1 MKIIKV
7 LALLI
12 GLGAFAQSPLDRNQ
26 AIKLTLEN
34 NLNIKL
40 IENSRDIAKNN
51 ASILNSGYLPT
62 ASLNSSSNISYQDI
76 EIVAGEQNGSVE
88 DSKNE
93 SNSTNISLNYVLFD
107 GMGRKYNYKR
117 FKEIYKKSEIE
128 VKDVIEKT
136 ILQLFGV
143 YYEVARLIEENK
155 IIKSSLSISKERL
168 KKRKI
173 QLEYGQTTGLEVLN
187 AEVDMNLDS
196 INYLNSLKILSNTKR
211 DLNLVMNIDLNTN
224 HSINTDFRFITS
236 EKMIDIFNNAKK
248 NNSYLQILEKDVLIS
263 DYNLK
268 ATKSSYLPTIG
279 LNGSYGW
286 NESIND
292 NQYAFYNENST
303 NGLSGA
309 ISLNWNIF
317 SGGNRIT
324 NNKNAK
330 LNFTNSKI
338 KKQKIE
344 LEFERDI
351 KNAYSNYENSL
362 FILNAQQ
369 MNLETNNNNFKRNQ
383 EKYAL
388 GQVTSIEFRKA
399 QLNFLN
405 AKLSVNKA
413 KFEAKLSELQVL
425 QLAGE
430 ILTYSYE

>member
-7 LALLI
+7 LVLLI

-40 IENSRDIAKNN
+40 IENSRDMAKNN

-93 SNSTNISLNYVLFD
+93 ANSTNISLNYVLFD

-196 INYLNSLKILSNTKR
+196 INYLNSLKILSNAKR

-248 NNSYLQILEKDVLIS
+248 NNSYLQIMEKDVLIS

-292 NQYAFYNENST
+292 NQYAFYNENRT

-330 LNFTNSKI
+330 LNLTNSKI

-383 EKYAL
+383 EKYTL

>member
-7 LALLI
+7 LVLLI

-40 IENSRDIAKNN
+40 IENSRDMAKNN

-93 SNSTNISLNYVLFD
+93 ANSTNISLNYVLFD

-196 INYLNSLKILSNTKR
+196 INYLNSLNILSNAKR

-292 NQYAFYNENST
+292 NQYAFYNENRT

-330 LNFTNSKI
+330 LNLTNSKI

>member
-7 LALLI
+7 LVLLI

-40 IENSRDIAKNN
+40 IENSRDMAKNN

-93 SNSTNISLNYVLFD
+93 ANSTNISLNYVLFD

-196 INYLNSLKILSNTKR
+196 INYLNSLKILSNAKR

-292 NQYAFYNENST
+292 NQYAFYNENRT

-330 LNFTNSKI
+330 LNLTNSKI

-351 KNAYSNYENSL
+351 KNAYSNYKNSL

-388 GQVTSIEFRKA
+388 GQVTSI
-399 QLNFLN
+399 
-405 AKLSVNKA
+405 
-413 KFEAKLSELQVL
+413 KFFKR
-425 QLAGE
+425 
-430 ILTYSYE
+430 

>member
-7 LALLI
+7 LVLLI

-40 IENSRDIAKNN
+40 IENSRDMAKNN

-196 INYLNSLKILSNTKR
+196 INYLNSLKILSNAKR

-330 LNFTNSKI
+330 LNLTNSKI

-351 KNAYSNYENSL
+351 KNAYSNYKNSL

>member
-7 LALLI
+7 LVLLI
-12 GLGAFAQSPLDRNQ
+12 GLGTFAQSPLDRNQ

-40 IENSRDIAKNN
+40 IENSRDMAKNN

-93 SNSTNISLNYVLFD
+93 ANSTNISLNYVLFD
-107 GMGRKYNYKR
+107 GMGRKYNYKK

-196 INYLNSLKILSNTKR
+196 INYLNSLKILSNAKR

-292 NQYAFYNENST
+292 NQYAFYNESRT

-317 SGGNRIT
+317 NGGNRIT

-330 LNFTNSKI
+330 LNLTNSKI

>member
-7 LALLI
+7 LVLLI

-40 IENSRDIAKNN
+40 IENSRDMAKNN

-93 SNSTNISLNYVLFD
+93 ANSTNISLNYVLFD

-196 INYLNSLKILSNTKR
+196 INYLNSLKILSNAKR

-292 NQYAFYNENST
+292 NQYAFYNENRT

-330 LNFTNSKI
+330 LNLTNSKI

-405 AKLSVNKA
+405 AKSSVNKA

>member
-7 LALLI
+7 LVLLI

-40 IENSRDIAKNN
+40 IENSRDMAKNN

-93 SNSTNISLNYVLFD
+93 ANSTNISLNYVLFD

-196 INYLNSLKILSNTKR
+196 INYLNSLKILSNAKR

-292 NQYAFYNENST
+292 NQYAFYNENRT

-330 LNFTNSKI
+330 LNLTNSKI

>member
-7 LALLI
+7 LVLLI

-40 IENSRDIAKNN
+40 IENSRDMAKNN

-93 SNSTNISLNYVLFD
+93 ANSTNISLNYVLFD

-196 INYLNSLKILSNTKR
+196 INYLNSLNILSNAKR

-292 NQYAFYNENST
+292 NQYAFYNEST
-303 NGLSGA
+303 SE
-309 ISLNWNIF
+309 IERHIKYTDHF
-317 SGGNRIT
+317 
-324 NNKNAK
+324 K
-330 LNFTNSKI
+330 LN
-338 KKQKIE
+338 
-344 LEFERDI
+344 
-351 KNAYSNYENSL
+351 
-362 FILNAQQ
+362 
-369 MNLETNNNNFKRNQ
+369 NLKSD
-383 EKYAL
+383 K
-388 GQVTSIEFRKA
+388 S
-399 QLNFLN
+399 
-405 AKLSVNKA
+405 
-413 KFEAKLSELQVL
+413 
-425 QLAGE
+425 
-430 ILTYSYE
+430 

>member
-7 LALLI
+7 LVLLI

-40 IENSRDIAKNN
+40 IENSRDMAKNN

-93 SNSTNISLNYVLFD
+93 ANSTNISLNYVLFD

-196 INYLNSLKILSNTKR
+196 INYLNSLKILSNAKR

-292 NQYAFYNENST
+292 NQYAFYNENRT

-330 LNFTNSKI
+330 LNLTNSKI

-344 LEFERDI
+344 LELERDI

>member
-7 LALLI
+7 LVLLI

-40 IENSRDIAKNN
+40 IENSRDMAKNN

-196 INYLNSLKILSNTKR
+196 INYLNSLKILSNAKR

-292 NQYAFYNENST
+292 NQYAFYNENRT

-317 SGGNRIT
+317 NGGNRIT

-330 LNFTNSKI
+330 LNLTNSKI

-425 QLAGE
+425 QLAGK

>member
-7 LALLI
+7 LVLLI

-40 IENSRDIAKNN
+40 IENSRDMAKNN

-93 SNSTNISLNYVLFD
+93 ANSTNISLNYVLFD

-196 INYLNSLKILSNTKR
+196 INYLNSLNILSNAKR

-292 NQYAFYNENST
+292 NQYAFYNENRT

-330 LNFTNSKI
+330 LNLTNSKI

-369 MNLETNNNNFKRNQ
+369 INLETNNNNFKRNQ

>member
-7 LALLI
+7 LVLLI

-40 IENSRDIAKNN
+40 IENSRDMAKNN

-93 SNSTNISLNYVLFD
+93 ANSTNISLNYVLFD

-196 INYLNSLKILSNTKR
+196 INYLNSLKILSNAKR

-292 NQYAFYNENST
+292 NQYAFYNENRT

-330 LNFTNSKI
+330 LNLTNSKI

-351 KNAYSNYENSL
+351 KNAYSNYKNSL

>member
-7 LALLI
+7 LVLFI

-40 IENSRDIAKNN
+40 IENSRDMAKNN

-93 SNSTNISLNYVLFD
+93 ANSTNISLNYVLFD

-196 INYLNSLKILSNTKR
+196 INYLNSLKILSNAKR

-292 NQYAFYNENST
+292 NQYAFYNENRT

-330 LNFTNSKI
+330 LNLTNSKI

-351 KNAYSNYENSL
+351 KNAYSNYKNSL

-425 QLAGE
+425 QLAGK

>member
-7 LALLI
+7 LVLLI
-12 GLGAFAQSPLDRNQ
+12 GLGTFAQSPLDRNQ

-40 IENSRDIAKNN
+40 IENSRDMAKNN

-93 SNSTNISLNYVLFD
+93 ANSTNISLNYVLFD

-196 INYLNSLKILSNTKR
+196 INYLNSLKILSNAKR

-248 NNSYLQILEKDVLIS
+248 NNSYLQISEKDVLIS

-292 NQYAFYNENST
+292 NQYAFYNENRT

-330 LNFTNSKI
+330 LNLTNSKI

>member
-7 LALLI
+7 LVLLI

-40 IENSRDIAKNN
+40 IENSRDMAKNN

-93 SNSTNISLNYVLFD
+93 ANSTNISLNYVLFD

-196 INYLNSLKILSNTKR
+196 INYLNSLKILSNAKR
-211 DLNLVMNIDLNTN
+211 DLNLVMSIDLNTN

-292 NQYAFYNENST
+292 NQYAFYNENRT

-330 LNFTNSKI
+330 LNLTNSKI

>member
-7 LALLI
+7 LVLLI

-40 IENSRDIAKNN
+40 IENSRDMAKNN

-93 SNSTNISLNYVLFD
+93 ANSTNISLNYVLFD

-196 INYLNSLKILSNTKR
+196 INYLNSLKILSNAKR

-248 NNSYLQILEKDVLIS
+248 NNSYLQIMEKDVLIS

-292 NQYAFYNENST
+292 NQYAFYNENRT

-330 LNFTNSKI
+330 LNLTNSKI

>member
-7 LALLI
+7 LVLLI

-76 EIVAGEQNGSVE
+76 EIVAGEQNGSVQ

-93 SNSTNISLNYVLFD
+93 SNSTNILLNYVLFD

-196 INYLNSLKILSNTKR
+196 INYLNSLKILSNAKR

-236 EKMIDIFNNAKK
+236 EKMIDIFKNAKK

-292 NQYAFYNENST
+292 NQYAFYNENRT

-330 LNFTNSKI
+330 LNLTNSKI

-405 AKLSVNKA
+405 AKLSVNTA

>member
-7 LALLI
+7 LVLLI

-76 EIVAGEQNGSVE
+76 EIVAGEQNGSVQ

-93 SNSTNISLNYVLFD
+93 SNSTNILLNYVLFD

-196 INYLNSLKILSNTKR
+196 INYLNSLKILSNAKR

-236 EKMIDIFNNAKK
+236 EKMIDIFKNAKK

-292 NQYAFYNENST
+292 NQYAFYNENRT

-330 LNFTNSKI
+330 LNLTNSKI

-425 QLAGE
+425 QLAGK

>member
-40 IENSRDIAKNN
+40 IENSRDMAKNN

-93 SNSTNISLNYVLFD
+93 ANSTNISLNYVLFD

-196 INYLNSLKILSNTKR
+196 INYLNSLNILSNAKR

-292 NQYAFYNENST
+292 NQYAFYNENRT

-330 LNFTNSKI
+330 LNLTNSKI

-369 MNLETNNNNFKRNQ
+369 INLETNNNNFKRNQ

>member
-40 IENSRDIAKNN
+40 IENSRDMAKNN

-196 INYLNSLKILSNTKR
+196 INYLNSLKILSNAKR

-292 NQYAFYNENST
+292 NQYAFYNENRT

-330 LNFTNSKI
+330 LNLTNSKI

>member
-40 IENSRDIAKNN
+40 IENSRDMAKNN

-93 SNSTNISLNYVLFD
+93 ANSTNISLNYVLFD

-155 IIKSSLSISKERL
+155 IIKNSLSISKERL

-292 NQYAFYNENST
+292 NQYAFYNENRT

-317 SGGNRIT
+317 NGGNRIT

-330 LNFTNSKI
+330 LNLTNSKI

>member
-40 IENSRDIAKNN
+40 IENSRDMAKNN

-93 SNSTNISLNYVLFD
+93 ANSTNISLNYVLFD

-196 INYLNSLKILSNTKR
+196 INYLNSLKILSNAKR

-292 NQYAFYNENST
+292 NQYAFYNENRT

-317 SGGNRIT
+317 NGGNRIT

-330 LNFTNSKI
+330 LNLTNSKI

>member
-40 IENSRDIAKNN
+40 IENSRDMAKNN

-196 INYLNSLKILSNTKR
+196 INYLNSLKILSNAKR

-292 NQYAFYNENST
+292 NQYAFYNENRT

-317 SGGNRIT
+317 NGGNRIT

-330 LNFTNSKI
+330 LNLTNSKI

>member
-12 GLGAFAQSPLDRNQ
+12 GLGAFSQSPLDRNQ

-40 IENSRDIAKNN
+40 IENSRDMAKNN

-155 IIKSSLSISKERL
+155 IIKNSLSISKERL

-317 SGGNRIT
+317 NGGNRIT

-330 LNFTNSKI
+330 LNLTNSKI

>member
-7 LALLI
+7 LVLLI

-40 IENSRDIAKNN
+40 IENSRDMAKNN

-196 INYLNSLKILSNTKR
+196 INYLNSLKILSNAKR

-292 NQYAFYNENST
+292 NQYAFYNENRT

-330 LNFTNSKI
+330 LNLTNSKI

-383 EKYAL
+383 EKYTL

>member
-7 LALLI
+7 LVLFI

-40 IENSRDIAKNN
+40 IENSRDMAKNN

-93 SNSTNISLNYVLFD
+93 ANSTNISLNYVLFD

-196 INYLNSLKILSNTKR
+196 INYLNSLNILSNAKR

-292 NQYAFYNENST
+292 NQYAFYNENRT

-330 LNFTNSKI
+330 LNLTNSKI

-369 MNLETNNNNFKRNQ
+369 INLETNNNNFKRNQ

>member
-40 IENSRDIAKNN
+40 IENSRDMAKNN

-292 NQYAFYNENST
+292 NQYAFYNENRT

-330 LNFTNSKI
+330 LNLTNSKI

>member
-7 LALLI
+7 LVLFI

-40 IENSRDIAKNN
+40 IENSRDMAKNN

-93 SNSTNISLNYVLFD
+93 ANSTNISLNYVLFD

-196 INYLNSLKILSNTKR
+196 INYLNSLNILSNAKR

-292 NQYAFYNENST
+292 NQYAFYNENRT

-330 LNFTNSKI
+330 LNLTNSKI

-369 MNLETNNNNFKRNQ
+369 INLETNNNNFKRNQ

-425 QLAGE
+425 QLAGK

>member
-7 LALLI
+7 LVLLI

-40 IENSRDIAKNN
+40 IENSRDMAKNN

-93 SNSTNISLNYVLFD
+93 ANSTNISLNYVLFD

-196 INYLNSLKILSNTKR
+196 INYLNSLKILSNAKR

-292 NQYAFYNENST
+292 NQYAFYNENRT

-330 LNFTNSKI
+330 LNLTNSKI

-405 AKLSVNKA
+405 AKMSVNKA

>member
-7 LALLI
+7 LVLLI

-40 IENSRDIAKNN
+40 IENSRDMAKNN

-93 SNSTNISLNYVLFD
+93 ANSTNISLNYVLFD

-196 INYLNSLKILSNTKR
+196 INYLNSLKILSNAKR

-248 NNSYLQILEKDVLIS
+248 NNSYLQISEKDVLIS

-292 NQYAFYNENST
+292 NQYAFYNENRT

-330 LNFTNSKI
+330 LNLTNSKI

>member
-7 LALLI
+7 LVLFI

-40 IENSRDIAKNN
+40 IENSRDMAKNN

-93 SNSTNISLNYVLFD
+93 ANSTNISLNYVLFD

-196 INYLNSLKILSNTKR
+196 INYLNSLKILSNAKR

-292 NQYAFYNENST
+292 NQYAFYNENRT

-330 LNFTNSKI
+330 LNLTNSKI

-351 KNAYSNYENSL
+351 KNAYSNYKNSL

>member
-1 MKIIKV
+1 
-7 LALLI
+7 
-12 GLGAFAQSPLDRNQ
+12 
-26 AIKLTLEN
+26 
-34 NLNIKL
+34 
-40 IENSRDIAKNN
+40 
-51 ASILNSGYLPT
+51 
-62 ASLNSSSNISYQDI
+62 
-76 EIVAGEQNGSVE
+76 
-88 DSKNE
+88 
-93 SNSTNISLNYVLFD
+93 
-107 GMGRKYNYKR
+107 
-117 FKEIYKKSEIE
+117 
-128 VKDVIEKT
+128 
-136 ILQLFGV
+136 
-143 YYEVARLIEENK
+143 
-155 IIKSSLSISKERL
+155 
-168 KKRKI
+168 
-173 QLEYGQTTGLEVLN
+173 
-187 AEVDMNLDS
+187 
-196 INYLNSLKILSNTKR
+196 
-211 DLNLVMNIDLNTN
+211 MNIDLNTN

-292 NQYAFYNENST
+292 NQYAFYNENRT

-330 LNFTNSKI
+330 LNLTNSKI

-351 KNAYSNYENSL
+351 KNAYSNYKNSL

>member
-40 IENSRDIAKNN
+40 IENSRDMAKNN

-292 NQYAFYNENST
+292 NQYAFYNENRT

-317 SGGNRIT
+317 NGGNRIT

-330 LNFTNSKI
+330 LNLTNSKI

>member
-7 LALLI
+7 LVLLI

-76 EIVAGEQNGSVE
+76 EIVAGEQNGSVQ

-93 SNSTNISLNYVLFD
+93 SNSTNILLNYVLFD

-196 INYLNSLKILSNTKR
+196 INYLNSLKILSNAKR

-236 EKMIDIFNNAKK
+236 EKMIDIFKNAKK

-292 NQYAFYNENST
+292 NQYAFYNENRT

-330 LNFTNSKI
+330 LNLTNSKI

-405 AKLSVNKA
+405 AKLSVNTA

-425 QLAGE
+425 QLAGK

>member
-40 IENSRDIAKNN
+40 IENSRDMAKNN

-93 SNSTNISLNYVLFD
+93 ANSTNISLNYVLFD

-196 INYLNSLKILSNTKR
+196 INYLNSLKILSNAKR

-292 NQYAFYNENST
+292 NQYAFYNENRT

-330 LNFTNSKI
+330 LNLTNSKI

>member
-7 LALLI
+7 LVLLI

-76 EIVAGEQNGSVE
+76 EIVAGEQNGSVQ

-93 SNSTNISLNYVLFD
+93 SNSTNILLNYVLFD

-196 INYLNSLKILSNTKR
+196 INYLNSLKILSNAKR

-236 EKMIDIFNNAKK
+236 EKMIDIFKNAKK

-292 NQYAFYNENST
+292 NQYAFYNENRT

-330 LNFTNSKI
+330 LNLTNSKI

-351 KNAYSNYENSL
+351 KNAYSNYENS
-362 FILNAQQ
+362 
-369 MNLETNNNNFKRNQ
+369 ETNNNNFKRNQ

-405 AKLSVNKA
+405 AKLSVNTA

-425 QLAGE
+425 QLAGK

>member
-40 IENSRDIAKNN
+40 IENSRDMAKNN

-196 INYLNSLKILSNTKR
+196 INYLNSLKILSNAKR

-292 NQYAFYNENST
+292 NQYAFYNENRT

-330 LNFTNSKI
+330 LNLTNSKI

-351 KNAYSNYENSL
+351 KNAYSNYKNSL

-388 GQVTSIEFRKA
+388 GQVRKA

>member
-7 LALLI
+7 LVLLI
-12 GLGAFAQSPLDRNQ
+12 GLGTFAQSPLDRNQ

-40 IENSRDIAKNN
+40 IENSRDMAKNN

-93 SNSTNISLNYVLFD
+93 ANSTNISLNYVLFD

-196 INYLNSLKILSNTKR
+196 INYLNSLKILSNAKR

-292 NQYAFYNENST
+292 NQYAFYNENRT

-330 LNFTNSKI
+330 LNLTNSKI

>member
-155 IIKSSLSISKERL
+155 IIKNSLSISKERL

-292 NQYAFYNENST
+292 NQYAFYNENRT

-317 SGGNRIT
+317 NGGNRIT

-330 LNFTNSKI
+330 LNLTNSKI